1 MFRRYSADLVRIGV
15 ATAAVFVLMPAGPR
29 AGQAS
34 LPSAQAVIDRFVQ
47 ASGGA
52 GAQKAVKSLS
62 GRGVLAVS
70 AQNLSGEL
78 EIMAARPNR
87 QITRVTIPG
96 IGQIEEAFDGK
107 VGWSIDPINGPSLVT
122 GRALKERADESWFDA
137 MLHGPEYVREMT
149 VLGREEFDTRPAY
162 RLKVVL
168 ASGTEQVEFFDVET
182 GMQIGLEATR
192 ESPLGPVPTTIVYR
206 DYKKYGALTYPS
218 KVIQRVL
225 GIEQVV
231 TFTTLEFDTVPATA
245 FDMPPVIKALIK

>member
-15 ATAAVFVLMPAGPR
+15 VTAAIVVLMPAGPR
-29 AGQAS
+29 ARQAS

-52 GAQKAVKSLS
+52 AAQKAVKSLS

-78 EIMAARPNR
+78 EIMASRPNR

-96 IGQIEEAFDGK
+96 IGRIEEAFDGK
-107 VGWSIDPINGPSLVT
+107 VGWSIDPINGP
-122 GRALKERADESWFDA
+122 
-137 MLHGPEYVREMT
+137 EYVREMT
-149 VLGREEFDTRPAY
+149 VIGREEFDARPAY

-206 DYKKYGALTYPS
+206 EYKAYGALTYPS

-231 TFTTLEFDTVPATA
+231 TFTTLEFDTVPVTA